1 MIAKDTTTSA
11 SIQTIEQDTR
21 SISTTNANTL
31 NLLRAILGRPLE
43 ASKATAQLEP
53 VSAARKASRDFPAS
67 IKKKLVR
74 SAKNKNHDFE
84 IFESPD
90 IANGPVSAAEQRRVA
105 TETFNVVLKN
115 LSRAAKEHKLG
126 RPGTIKETPT
136 RRKDVLPLQNCS
148 PNRPPLVPTNKSIAR
163 NASPPKA
170 ITSSIGQTADC
181 ALLCLDKLFEIDVP
195 RKEERPQNETEDRL
209 VQGALV
215 LLDKLVT
222 LQLRKQSVDL
232 AYILKS
238 RLEAEKCNQ
247 PCDTVPKPRV
257 VGAISASDY
266 HHLLLLDINSSS
278 KATCQSACTLQSQVL
293 RLALMETAF
302 YITDDLMKCL
312 HPAEPS
318 GPAGLIIARLGMQ
331 HISTTEAS
339 TQLRTLSQAII
350 SLCSSVEPHTAN
362 ASAVTNLL
370 WLRVEALQIRCHAL
384 SIQPP
389 QGSWAGDLWAHI
401 ARYLRKFQSHELVS
415 REKTFDLSVHIVKDF
430 QITLGTCGSPT
441 QIPFA
446 VCDLLADAAVKD
458 GKVYESIQYLRS
470 WTERAAGRSETSVM
484 LLKCR
489 IATAQLAVWQEN
501 CSEALAGAK
510 LVLEVL
516 RTFSPSLLPEIWQ
529 DLVYLARLRKAAL
542 NLAVQ
547 QEQLE
552 GSKLSSEQMEIT
564 VCAIKIVYALQNFL
578 ANAGCALRAGETAHN
593 AALKSNDYLK
603 SLEVFERKTSEAV
616 VTIAKLRLAES
627 PALWSQSEMSLK
639 RCLVRRS
646 LFGKAAN
653 EPDALISKAVSG
665 AYWHWYER
673 KRSSVDIVA
682 ESTYLLEQSI
692 AALANCPVDTKL
704 ESQLPLKQLHLA
716 AENKRYDRNDLAY
729 TTLRTAAD
737 VLVEAGIMDEAL
749 EASLSAPTEKLWS
762 SGKIHVQTLGKCLA
776 NIAEYASENSTNQT
790 ETSFYDVASLKPSH
804 RALVLTRQLLSY
816 LSHCDPAPKL
826 EINLA
831 DVVKE
836 ILQMFEESQLQICRL
851 QFACD
856 LLVATDRKHQDL
868 PLVFLTDRL
877 DVLAK
882 ATAEGHESGLAAYA
896 VPFKAISTVLWTLR
910 TGLYD
915 AQVLRV
921 SLTDLEKY
929 LSDTAKDPPSDQYLP
944 HANVLGQRLGAFADY
959 MTMLGRFRLAR
970 QALNIQR
977 DILVLHPTKQ
987 DDYLAECLLKLAEL
1001 QGDAGETLLMKQT
1014 LDSARNLLAKLA
1026 ESQPLWLRYHA
1037 ASAEHA
1043 LLGDRSE
1050 QCRMELQ
1057 SAWEYVLR
1065 CSPAGPDVGT
1075 RARCETEKLLGRVN
1089 LISSQ
1094 LAFKNHDSAGS
1105 ILHARRSTKL
1115 LASVWALI
1123 ERSVKSSQTPPLV
1136 SGPGAD
1142 VKSLCIG
1149 VSELTL
1155 ERTSPPSQLQSGS
1168 APFWPLAR
1176 LHVQALLEN
1185 ARLCSHAG
1193 QYQDAKFFA
1202 EQAKQIANKTGAL
1215 ALLLESNI
1223 ALSIILQRGT
1233 NETADISTAVEGFC
1247 PSDMDILEPTLS
1259 HASISVDAVRL
1270 SLLLTD
1276 PIAIETSI
1284 KKAKLLLDAIAK
1296 QSLELKVRLHSE
1308 SNKAILKT
1316 SRAVGR
1322 APKKPTSSMAKSYK
1336 QNDESQSEVAEDRG
1350 MIMRLRREL
1359 QLLEHEHAFRQNKL
1373 TCAKGLLRN
1382 DTQDSVLLWGMV
1394 QLGAVVQSIS
1404 DDSVHCALDET
1415 PLCIPSID
1423 RVSSEAD
1430 EAASGVKTTTAKQ
1443 SDLRV
1448 KAVKF
1453 KTPATKEVKSDC
1465 GSSKSLRELHTLL
1478 SRATE
1483 TDLLELPSY
1492 CLHQRERIMN
1502 KAAMLEH
1509 ALNATTTHRPAS
1521 PDLTSKSLTRRRER
1535 AIMSAESACLS
1546 AAQVH
1551 ARPESPHAASQ
1562 VAVASAEI
1570 NQLPSSWVV
1579 VHISLDDSASEMRIS
1594 RQKADSIPFTLRLPL
1609 TRSSADELDDIEL
1622 SFPEAKAELDSIIRR
1637 ANITAHGA
1645 PRNGDSTAKRAW
1657 WAERE
1662 ELDSRLEALLR
1673 NIENLW
1679 LGGFRSIFGHQKIDN
1694 TLLTNFTE
1702 SMTKSL
1708 NSHLPSRQR
1717 SGIDPKKYV
1726 VLSDQVLEL
1735 FVLLGHSDE
1744 AELDDAIT
1752 DLLYF
1757 VIDILRLNGEINAYD
1772 EIDFDVLVLE
1782 VFDALRAYHG
1792 SQNLSR
1798 DNEQTH
1804 IILILDKELQCF
1816 PWESLPFLSSR
1827 SISRIPSIDELAAL
1841 TEKLVKSD
1849 SHPSS
1854 LKVSRKSGSI
1864 MLNPSGDLVATQER
1878 FEPTFDS
1885 QLQNFDRI
1893 TGTVPTEQDFLSC
1906 LTDHDLFL
1914 YFGHGSGAQYVRARS
1929 IKKLDKCA
1937 VTFLMGCSSSKMT
1950 ECGQYEPHG
1959 MPWNYMLAGSPAVV
1973 GTLWDVTDK
1982 DIDRFAMRTFV
1993 NWGLL
1998 DGTAE
2003 AELGK
2008 SGRKGKGKKME
2019 KQQDHP
2025 RRARMTLSEAVMDAR
2040 DVCVLRYLNGAAPV
2054 IYGVPVHLV

>member
-53 VSAARKASRDFPAS
+53 VSAARKASRDVPAS
-67 IKKKLVR
+67 LKKKPVR

-90 IANGPVSAAEQRRVA
+90 IASGPVSAAEQRRVA

-136 RRKDVLPLQNCS
+136 GRKDVLPPQHCS
-148 PNRPPLVPTNKSIAR
+148 PNRPPLVPTNRAMAK
-163 NASPPKA
+163 NASPSKA
-170 ITSSIGQTADC
+170 VTSPIGQTADC
-181 ALLCLDKLFEIDVP
+181 ALLCLGKLFEIDLP
-195 RKEERPQNETEDRL
+195 RKGEHPQNVTEDRL
-209 VQGALV
+209 VQGSLV

-222 LQLRKQSVDL
+222 LQLRKESVNL

-238 RLEAEKCNQ
+238 RLEAEKCSE
-247 PCDTVPKPRV
+247 PPDKGPKPRV
-257 VGAISASDY
+257 AIAIAASDY
-266 HHLLLLDINSSS
+266 YHLLSLDINASS
-278 KATCQSACTLQSQVL
+278 KATCESACTLQSQVL
-293 RLALMETAF
+293 RLALMETGF
-302 YITDDLMKCL
+302 SITEDLRQCL
-312 HPAEPS
+312 HPTEPR
-318 GPAGLIIARLGMQ
+318 GPAGLILARFRMQ
-331 HISTTEAS
+331 YISTTEAS
-339 TQLRTLSQAII
+339 TQFRTLSQAII
-350 SLCSSVEPHTAN
+350 SLCSSVESHAATT
-362 ASAVTNLL
+362 SALTNLL
-370 WLRVEALQIRCHAL
+370 RLRVQALQIRCHAL
-384 SIQPP
+384 SIQPSN
-389 QGSWAGDLWAHI
+389 GTWAGDLWAHVG
-401 ARYLRKFQSHELVS
+401 RYLRKFHSHELVS
-415 REKTFDLSVHIVKDF
+415 HQNTFDLSVDIVEDF
-430 QITLGTCGSPT
+430 QTTLKNCGSST

-446 VCDLLADAAVKD
+446 VCDLLAEAAVKD
-458 GKVYESIQYLRS
+458 GKAYESIQYLRP
-470 WTERAAGRSETSVM
+470 WIEQPAGRSDASIM

-489 IATAQLAVWQEN
+489 IATAQLAASQEN
-501 CSEALAGAK
+501 CPEALKWAK
-510 LVLEVL
+510 STLEVL
-516 RTFSPSLLPEIWQ
+516 RTFPPPLFPDILQ

-542 NLAVQ
+542 KLAVQ
-547 QEQLE
+547 EEQIE
-552 GSKLSSEQMEIT
+552 GSKLSCKQEETTI
-564 VCAIKIVYALQNFL
+564 CAIEIVYALQNLL
-578 ANAGCALRAGETAHN
+578 ANAGSGLGTSQTARK
-593 AALKSNDYLK
+593 AALKSDDHLK

-616 VTIAKLRLAES
+616 VTIAKLPLAAS
-627 PALWSQSEMSLK
+627 PAVWSQTDMALQS
-639 RCLVRRS
+639 CLVRRS
-646 LFGKAAN
+646 LTTN
-653 EPDALISKAVSG
+653 EPDDSILKAVSG
-665 AYWHWYER
+665 TYWHWYER
-673 KRSSVDIVA
+673 KRGSVHIMA
-682 ESTYLLEQSI
+682 ESQYLLAQSI
-692 AALANCPVDTKL
+692 AALANCSVDTKH
-704 ESQLPLKQLHLA
+704 ESHLPLKQLHLA
-716 AENKRYDRNDLAY
+716 AEHKRHHQNHHAYAALRN
-729 TTLRTAAD
+729 AAD
-737 VLVEAGIMDEAL
+737 VMVEAGIVDEML
-749 EASLSAPTEKLWS
+749 EASLSMPTEKLCS
-762 SGKIHVQTLGKCLA
+762 SGNIHVQTFGKCLA
-776 NIAEYASENSTNQT
+776 NIAECVSENSTNQT
-790 ETSFYDVASLKPSH
+790 ETSFYDVASLGPSH

-882 ATAEGHESGLAAYA
+882 ATAEGHGSGLAAYA

-1037 ASAEHA
+1037 ACAEHA

-1057 SAWEYVLR
+1057 SAWEYVER

-1089 LISSQ
+1089 LIFSQ

-1155 ERTSPPSQLQSGS
+1155 EGTSPPSQLQSGS

-1296 QSLELKVRLHSE
+1296 QSLELKVRLPSE

-1350 MIMRLRREL
+1350 MVMRLRREL

-1448 KAVKF
+1448 KAVKL
-1453 KTPATKEVKSDC
+1453 KRPATKEVKSEC

-1483 TDLLELPSY
+1483 ADLLELPSY

-1509 ALNATTTHRPAS
+1509 ALNATTTHGPAS

-1694 TLLTNFTE
+1694 TLMTNFTE

-1708 NSHLPSRQR
+1708 KSHLPSRQR

-1735 FVLLGHSDE
+1735 FVLLGHPDE

-1864 MLNPSGDLVATQER
+1864 MLNPSGDLVATRER